1 MNNELTTIFTT
12 FYESYQQA
20 RNPSI
25 NTAKQIKGII
35 PAFLSYCMT
44 EKHREFVTEI
54 QKEDVIAYLN
64 GLVNLRT
71 SSRLTHLRWIT
82 VFLNWLYDPLHL
94 IIQKPETIFYKGP
107 SDIPRAVQK
116 DLDAKEVQKILKT
129 LPTLPVRDQAI
140 GYLLLFQLFRIG
152 ELINLKIENVDFKRK
167 LMIIL
172 KSKNGTSRELI
183 IPDKALEPMRQV
195 TEGRAPEATVF
206 DLKSST
212 MWMHVNQIYEKSG
225 VPKRGRSSHA
235 FRHAGFT
242 ALLEAG
248 EDPAVIA
255 KMAGNTPLTIYR
267 NYASGISAKAQKQG
281 EEKLHRL
288 RSQKGV

>member
-1 MNNELTTIFTT
+1 MNNHLTTVFTT

-20 RNPSI
+20 RNPSL

-35 PAFLSYCMT
+35 PAFLSFCMT
-44 EKHREFVTEI
+44 QKDRELVEEI

-64 GLVNLRT
+64 SLTGLRT

-82 VFLNWLYDPLHL
+82 VFLNWLYEPLHI

-107 SDIPRAVQK
+107 PDIPRAIQK

-140 GYLLLFQLFRIG
+140 GYLLLFRLLRIG
-152 ELINLKIENVDFKRK
+152 ELVNLKVEDVNLAQRFIT
-167 LMIIL
+167 IY
-172 KSKNGTSRELI
+172 KSKNGTSRQI
-183 IPDKALEPMRQV
+183 SIPSTAIEPLKQIMEGKAEDSLL
-195 TEGRAPEATVF
+195 F
-206 DLKSST
+206 DLKPHA
-212 MWMHVNQIYEKSG
+212 MLLHANQILEKSG
-225 VPKRGRSSHA
+225 VSRRGRSSHA
-235 FRHAGFT
+235 FRHTGIT
-242 ALLEAG
+242 NLLEEG

-267 NYASGISAKAQKQG
+267 NYASNISAKAQKNG
-281 EEKLHRL
+281 EEKLDRL
-288 RSQKGV
+288 RQQRVV